1 MLPVKLHHIMLMI
14 GNFLAWSDSG
24 MNGQDTDVSKS
35 VAQLATLFKS
45 TLYIYLH
52 QLYEL
57 YVYVYFCI
65 TCSPGTDPGGAHLKL
80 EKIRFFG
87 V

>member
-1 MLPVKLHHIMLMI
+1 MLMI

-24 MNGQDTDVSKS
+24 MNGQDTAVNKS

-57 YVYVYFCI
+57 YV
-65 TCSPGTDPGGAHLKL
+65 
-80 EKIRFFG
+80 
-87 V
+87 